1 MGKIDGYFLEK
12 FRSEF
17 KDAVSELE
25 KKHGISISLGR
36 ISYDSSR
43 FSTKMEVIES
53 QPDED
58 GNIVSGE
65 QARFNANC
73 KYLGLTPSHYGVEFM
88 HGSTKFKLIGIKP
101 RNRKYPIIAKSVKTG
116 TIYKLTTK
124 DLDQIKLNNF
134 INKI

>member
-1 MGKIDGYFLEK
+1 MGKINSYFLEK

-17 KDAVSELE
+17 KDAVSEIE
-25 KKHGISISLGR
+25 KKHGISISLGG
-36 ISYDSSR
+36 ISYSPSS
-43 FSTKMEVIES
+43 FSSKLEVIES
-53 QPDED
+53 QPDEE
-58 GNIVSGE
+58 GNFVSGE

-88 HGSTKFKLIGIKP
+88 HGNTKFKLIGIKP

-134 INKI
+134 INNI